1 MSIYKLEFCVVA
13 LGVVLLLL
21 EAFAPKRFKS
31 KSCIALIGAAGLT
44 VILGFLIAGSYC
56 AACREVPTWL
66 SRFYS
71 TEGHAIFFKGFALV
85 STILVLLMSYDFRSI
100 LNKYTSNNNSDEN
113 TGEFYVLPLFA
124 CAGLMWMASATDLVS
139 IFVSLELVTITFYI
153 MVAFMRRNVGSLEA
167 GVKYLILGALSTGF
181 LVYGIAWLYGATGTT
196 HIPTM
201 NLGLQLDASTI
212 QAVKEGAQAP
222 EGSILKMMHDVFG
235 EVNLNSIQVTQLN
248 SITSS
253 PTLLFG
259 LSLIILSLAFKV
271 GAAPMQLWIPDV
283 YQGAPTPI
291 TSFLSVASKAAG
303 FGVAITILKPFIEA
317 EATGATVKTIL
328 VILAAATLLYGNL
341 SALAQTNFK
350 RLLAYSSIAH
360 AGFMLL
366 GMAAG
371 AFEFVMFYL
380 ATYLVM
386 TFAAFFI
393 LGIVRVQDDS
403 DEISTFDGLNK
414 RNPQLALA
422 LTIIMAGM
430 AGVPLTAGFIG
441 KFLMFSAA
449 LDSSISMIVIVIAF
463 ISAAAGFYYYFK
475 VIRAIYWH
483 SSENTTPL
491 TIPCISKVAIII
503 LTAATII
510 LGIYP
515 KVLEPLIGI
524 SL

>member
-1 MSIYKLEFCVVA
+1 MSTYLLEFYVVG

-21 EAFAPKRFKS
+21 EAFAPKKFKS
-31 KSCIALIGAAGLT
+31 KSCIAIIGALGLT
-44 VILGFLIAGSYC
+44 VILGILIAGSYC
-56 AACREVPTWL
+56 PACKVVPDWL

-71 TEGHAIFFKGFALV
+71 TGGYAIFFKGFALV

-100 LNKYTSNNNSDEN
+100 LNKYTSNNNTDEN

-139 IFVSLELVTITFYI
+139 IFISLELVTITFYI

-196 HIPTM
+196 DLTNM
-201 NLGLQLDASTI
+201 TI
-212 QAVKEGAQAP
+212 
-222 EGSILKMMHDVFG
+222 
-235 EVNLNSIQVTQLN
+235 VN
-248 SITSS
+248 S

-303 FGVAITILKPFIEA
+303 FGVAITILRPFIES
-317 EATGATVKTIL
+317 EATGNTVRMIL
-328 VILAAATLLYGNL
+328 VTLAGATLLYGNL

-371 AFEFVMFYL
+371 AFEFVLFYL
-380 ATYLVM
+380 STYLVM

-393 LGIVRVQDDS
+393 LAIVRVQDDS
-403 DEISTFDGLNK
+403 DEISTFDGLSK

-449 LDSSISMIVIVIAF
+449 IGSVPMIVIVIAF

-491 TIPCISKVAIII
+491 SIPCISKIAIII

-524 SL
+524 NL